1 MYEMANLQGLL
12 DVYVS
17 HIPQT
22 FQVDYYLQ
30 NLCVDDSDDEVSS
43 ILRTNKK
50 IKNQIHSMRL
60 EEMLAWE
67 KEESQSPCYLRSP
80 PLKPKNSF
88 KEFKGKALLD
98 DFEDVEGEGRGL
110 GSSNSNFVASHRSD
124 EIRYDVYFGGC
135 FFMCP
140 FDYQDGQMLDLRD
153 IEKMFE
159 LANLEGALCHTP
171 PRRKREA

>member
-22 FQVDYYLQ
+22 FLVDYYLK
-30 NLCVDDSDDEVSS
+30 NLCVDDSGDEVSS

-50 IKNQIHSMRL
+50 IKKQIHSMTL

-67 KEESQSPCYLRSP
+67 KEESQSPYYLRSP

-98 DFEDVEGEGRGL
+98 DFEDVEGEGRHIGVMRYGL
-110 GSSNSNFVASHRSD
+110 TIVEND
-124 EIRYDVYFGGC
+124 TE
-135 FFMCP
+135 
-140 FDYQDGQMLDLRD
+140 L
-153 IEKMFE
+153 EKMFE